1 MSWWKLFPLEG
12 KTALVTGGSRGIGRA
27 IAELFADAGADVI
40 VSSRTQADLNSVA
53 DAIRTWGRRAEAI
66 AADVGKVDDVAN
78 LIAEVA
84 RRGLAVDIL
93 VNNAGIMPVLDGSF
107 SQATPAFWQHVLD
120 VNLRAP
126 FLLSIGVGR
135 SMADRGSG
143 VIINLSTV
151 AAAKPAPS
159 LGPYCVSKA
168 GLNTLTQVL
177 AKELGPKG
185 VRVNTL
191 ACGLVASAIGDVT
204 IKNAEAHAFV
214 LEMTPLGRHGQPQ
227 EVASAALYLA
237 SGAGSFTTGA
247 TLVVDGGIS
256 A

>member
-1 MSWWKLFPLEG
+1 MSWWRLFSLEG
-12 KTALVTGGSRGIGRA
+12 KTAFVTGGSRGIGRA

-40 VSSRTQADLNSVA
+40 VSSRTQADLNLVA
-53 DAIRTWGRRAEAI
+53 DAIRTRGRRADAI
-66 AADVGKVDDVAN
+66 AADVGKVEDVTN
-78 LIAEVA
+78 LLAEVA

-93 VNNAGIMPVLDGSF
+93 VNNAGIMPVLDRSF
-107 SQATPAFWQHVLD
+107 SQATLAFWQHVID

-126 FLLSIGVGR
+126 FLLSIGLGR
-135 SMADRGSG
+135 RMAERGSG
-143 VIINLSTV
+143 AIINVSTV
-151 AAAKPAPS
+151 AASKPAPS

-168 GLNTLTQVL
+168 ALNTLTQVL

-191 ACGLVASAIGDVT
+191 ACGLVESAIGDVT

-214 LEMTPLGRHGQPQ
+214 LEMTPLGRHGQPR
-227 EVASAALYLA
+227 EIAPAALYLA
-237 SGAGSFTTGA
+237 SNAGAFTTGS